1 MHIAELMKEL
11 LDFITQVQR
20 NQQVNTIQLKLDASI
35 KKQVLNNLNCFKWEN
50 NFEITYIQKL

>member
-20 NQQVNTIQLKLDASI
+20 NQQVNSKLDASI